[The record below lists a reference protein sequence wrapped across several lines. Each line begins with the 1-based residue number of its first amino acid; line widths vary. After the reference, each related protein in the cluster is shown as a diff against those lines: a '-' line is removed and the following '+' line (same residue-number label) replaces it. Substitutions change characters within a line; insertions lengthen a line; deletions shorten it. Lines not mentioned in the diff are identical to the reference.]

1 MNKRMWYYAGDE
13 ATDYAQIDDSCAAT
27 AYQFDRYCHQYG
39 VLGES
44 KATPVDKDT
53 VTPKYADWRLADGT
67 CNYDDQLSERQ
78 CLGQQCM
85 FEYCLW
91 RRDTWV
97 ADCEASVAAGD
108 GVPQRP
114 GWGDVYNYGKMHND
128 LLAGDFA
135 NDTCEDYYVVD
146 TYN

>member
-1 MNKRMWYYAGDE
+1 M
-13 ATDYAQIDDSCAAT
+13 
-27 AYQFDRYCHQYG
+27 
-39 VLGES
+39 
-44 KATPVDKDT
+44 
-53 VTPKYADWRLADGT
+53 ADGT

-108 GVPQRP
+108 GVPRRP

-128 LLAGDFA
+128 LLAGDFT